1 MRRTLAALLIAL
13 SLAPGLPA
21 RNNDD
26 WENVKKLK
34 HGTDVE
40 ISLWSGENLNGK
52 IEDVNNTGLQLTAA
66 DRSGPGIGWLRDVD
80 RASIRTVV
88 RFRRPYLPD
97 GKRWMVTGAVG
108 GGLIGVTAGAVS
120 DAEHGNNG
128 RWLLGGLGG
137 AGLGFLA
144 SCAALAAVGVVDTAK
159 MVHRRDLVYEGTRN
173 HAPQP

>member
-1 MRRTLAALLIAL
+1 MRRTLTILLIVL
-13 SLAPGLPA
+13 LLAPEVPA
-21 RNNDD
+21 RGNGD

-34 HGTDVE
+34 RGTDVE

-52 IEDVNNTGLQLTAA
+52 IQDVNNTGLQLAAA
-66 DRSGPGIGWLRDVD
+66 DRSSPGIGWLRDVD

-97 GKRWMVTGAVG
+97 GKRWMVTGAVAG
-108 GGLIGVTAGAVS
+108 GAIGAAGGAVS
-120 DAEHGNNG
+120 DVAHGNNG

-144 SCAALAAVGVVDTAK
+144 SCAALAAVGVVDTAR
-159 MVHRRDLVYEGTRN
+159 MVHRRDLVYEGTSS

>member
-1 MRRTLAALLIAL
+1 MRRTLTTLLIVL
-13 SLAPGLPA
+13 LLAPELPA
-21 RNNDD
+21 RSNGD
-26 WENVKKLK
+26 WKNVKKLK

-40 ISLWSGENLNGK
+40 ISLWNGENLNGK
-52 IEDVNNTGLQLTAA
+52 IEDVNNTGLQLATA
-66 DRSGPGIGWLRDVD
+66 DRSAPGIGWLRDID
-80 RASIRTVV
+80 RASVRTIV

-137 AGLGFLA
+137 AGMGLLVSF
-144 SCAALAAVGVVDTAK
+144 AALAAVGAVDTAQGI
-159 MVHRRDLVYEGTRN
+159 HRRRVVYEAKGNYT
-173 HAPQP
+173 PQP